1 MRRLRGLYAALRTQ
15 PWVRR
20 RYAALPDSTRR
31 GRNDEGG
38 AVCDGDPAMTTV
50 KSAAAAAQRSTIF
63 RRMARTG
70 YVVLGI
76 LHILIGVISI
86 SFTTGG
92 GGEPDQSGAMEQ
104 IEKAPL
110 GVLLLW
116 AITVGLAALAI
127 WQVAEAFLERNPDAK
142 KKWGYRLKY
151 LGTAVIY
158 VGIAYTALV
167 YALGGQADSSQASKS
182 LSARLMATPGGVVVL
197 VLFGLLVAGIG
208 IAFIVRG
215 IARSFEK
222 YLDLPAD
229 PVGKWIVTFGVVGY
243 VAKGIAIAVTG
254 ALFVASALT
263 HETETAGGL
272 DSAVRTLAGVPFGAV
287 ILWIIGVGLIL
298 YGLFCFARARYAT
311 M

>member
-1 MRRLRGLYAALRTQ
+1 
-15 PWVRR
+15 
-20 RYAALPDSTRR
+20 
-31 GRNDEGG
+31 
-38 AVCDGDPAMTTV
+38 MTTV
-50 KSAAAAAQRSTIF
+50 KSAAAAAQRSTVF

-76 LHILIGVISI
+76 LHIFIGGIAI
-86 SFTTGG
+86 SFMTGG

-104 IEKAPL
+104 IERAPM

-116 AITVGLAALAI
+116 AIGVGLAALAI
-127 WQVAEAFLERNPDAK
+127 WQIAEAFLERNPDTR
-142 KKWGYRLKY
+142 KKWGYRVKY

-158 VGIAYTALV
+158 VSIAYTALV

-182 LSARLMATPGGVVVL
+182 LSVRLMATPGGVVVL
-197 VLFGLLVAGIG
+197 TLFGLLIGGIG

-215 IARSFEK
+215 FARSFQK

-229 PVGKWIVTFGVVGY
+229 PVGKSIVTFGVVGY

-263 HETETAGGL
+263 HETDTAGGL
-272 DSAVRTLAGVPFGAV
+272 DSAVRVLAGVPFGGV
-287 ILWIIGVGLIL
+287 ILWIVGVGLIL
-298 YGLFCFARARYAT
+298 YGLFCFARARYAS